1 MVEVVKIIL
10 RKSILFGILFKIYC
24 QLYLE
29 CWRENIM
36 TASYNR
42 LWKKLIDLNMSK
54 TQLRE
59 KAGITTNAMAK
70 MGRNENV
77 STEVICKICN
87 ILNCQIEDIMEL
99 VDENAEKM
107 IVS

>member
-1 MVEVVKIIL
+1 
-10 RKSILFGILFKIYC
+10 
-24 QLYLE
+24 
-29 CWRENIM
+29 M
-36 TASYNR
+36 TVNYNR

-87 ILNCQIEDIMEL
+87 VLNCQVEDIMQL
-99 VDENAEKM
+99 VNENIEQSVAN
-107 IVS
+107 